1 MTADERGT
9 SVRSMTLGKPIR
21 DTITSGA
28 ERDAPDAVSRA
39 CGCARLLVGVMAKRK
54 GRDRLPQQRA
64 DGAAS
69 GCRLRHQTLIHDDD

>member
-28 ERDAPDAVSRA
+28 ERDAPSRTA
-39 CGCARLLVGVMAKRK
+39 Y
-54 GRDRLPQQRA
+54 
-64 DGAAS
+64 
-69 GCRLRHQTLIHDDD
+69 DDDDRE